1 MLNETPR
8 NDYQDKKL
16 RGSGGYVLAKITE
29 EEQKRGNLGGPEL
42 FLAGVGRLDEER
54 LLKHYCNKCEKQFD
68 GPPSIVYDSPNEELG
83 EGVILVEKGEY
94 KCNKCNN
101 TIAQYRKFQSPQN
114 DRNFQDDLPSQNHQK
129 EGGLH
134 ISPTIQE
141 SSSRA
146 YENSSVASIHAVHD
160 ALANGRFLPIH
171 SLLEMP
177 AYDSEAML
185 IGNIKEIGLRR
196 QDNGRV
202 DVSILVDKQSKSKEN
217 KSSEI
222 LWSKISKI
230 GDIILI
236 NESRSSGEANLH
248 NGSAPLSRCNAC
260 GYTNEKGSKYCEE
273 CGSKL

>member
-68 GPPSIVYDSPNEELG
+68 GPPSIVYDNPNEELG
-83 EGVILVEKGEY
+83 EGVILVEFE
-94 KCNKCNN
+94 
-101 TIAQYRKFQSPQN
+101 SPQN

-141 SSSRA
+141 SSTRA
-146 YENSSVASIHAVHD
+146 YENSSVDSIHAVHD
-160 ALANGRFLPIH
+160 ALANGRFLPIQ

-196 QDNGRV
+196 LDNGRV
-202 DVSILVDKQSKSKEN
+202 DVSILVDKQSKSNET

-248 NGSAPLSRCNAC
+248 NGSAPLSKCKAC